1 MPYQELEAWKWAN
14 SIRYNSNPLKIDDAR
29 VVVRF
34 FLSHYR
40 FNFKEVKE
48 LLNLSDSTNFNYKDE
63 EQFKGSFINA
73 ELSRDRYF
81 GRAWFSMEEKKK
93 RDIFH
98 ALYFFDSSQR
108 LEECAREKFGLHP
121 RAAQQFSKLVSIKVM
136 PSSPEKRLKRSCI
149 FLGRGTNTKQ
159 PFISLESG
167 MRCTRVGL
175 NLHLNRRRKSSRSL

>member
-1 MPYQELEAWKWAN
+1 MFEPNKTRCCVSSLPYQELEAWKWAN

-34 FLSHYR
+34 FLTHYHFR
-40 FNFKEVKE
+40 FREVKE

-81 GRAWFSMEEKKK
+81 GRAWFSMKEKKK
-93 RDIFH
+93 EDIFH

-108 LEECAREKFGLHP
+108 LEECAQEKFGFDQWASQTVFKNKY
-121 RAAQQFSKLVSIKVM
+121 R
-136 PSSPEKRLKRSCI
+136 
-149 FLGRGTNTKQ
+149 
-159 PFISLESG
+159 
-167 MRCTRVGL
+167 
-175 NLHLNRRRKSSRSL
+175 